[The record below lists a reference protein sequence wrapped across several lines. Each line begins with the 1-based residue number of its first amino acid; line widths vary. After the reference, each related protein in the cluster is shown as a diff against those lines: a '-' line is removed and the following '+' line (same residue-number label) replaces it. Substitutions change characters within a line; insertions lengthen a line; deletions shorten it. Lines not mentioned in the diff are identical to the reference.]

1 MKNRGFTMMELLI
14 GMAVVAIVASIGF
27 PTFMAQR
34 DKARIKRAGRELVSH
49 FQTARINA
57 MRDGR
62 TWVVLFDTAN
72 HKYTLSHAGDDGTL
86 DTDDDVQVKE
96 IVLSGYGDISLGIGE
111 DVGPRPGGTEPDD
124 GVSFNGNR
132 VTFKPDGSSESGTV
146 YVVNGKGQTFA
157 VGSISRTGRIK
168 VWANYGQGWES

>member
-1 MKNRGFTMMELLI
+1 MKNQGFTMMELLI

-34 DKARIKRAGRELVSH
+34 DRARIKRAGRELVSH

-62 TWVVLFDTAN
+62 TWAVSFDTAN
-72 HKYTLSHAGDDGTL
+72 QKYTLNHAGADGTL
-86 DTDDDVQVKE
+86 DTEDDIQVKE
-96 IVLSGYGDISLGIGE
+96 VTLSGYGDVTFGIGE
-111 DVGPRPGGTEPDD
+111 GAGARPGGSAPDD

-132 VTFKPDGSSESGTV
+132 VTFKSDGSSESGTV
-146 YVVNGKGQTFA
+146 YVVNGKEQTFA